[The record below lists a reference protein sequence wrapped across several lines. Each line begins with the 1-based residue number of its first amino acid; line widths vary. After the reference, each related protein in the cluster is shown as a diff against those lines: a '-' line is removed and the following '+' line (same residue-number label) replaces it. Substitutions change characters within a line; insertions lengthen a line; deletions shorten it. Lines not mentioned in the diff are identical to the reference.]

1 MKILRCVLSL
11 TLVCV
16 ILAGCGLRHDSFV
29 QPEAFDVTTQ
39 DTFQTCPSTAETFPE
54 TTGEPETTEVTVPT
68 TEPLRIEPDDSDF
81 VLIQEYIPD
90 IVVDLK
96 YATEDNFTGQVI
108 YSFTEPYARYG
119 TVKKL
124 QTVQAM
130 LAPLGYGLKVWD
142 AFRPV
147 SAQYKLWEVCPDPTY
162 VANPNNGFSSH
173 SRGNTVDI
181 TIVRLEDG
189 SELTMPTGF
198 DDFSAMANRD
208 YSDCS
213 QEARENAVLLEAI
226 MTACGFKGY
235 YGEWWHYTDE
245 TGYEVEQGFDPTGE

>member
-1 MKILRCVLSL
+1 MKFLRFALS
-11 TLVCV
+11 VIHICV
-16 ILAGCGLRHDSFV
+16 ILSGCAVWQSHQETAV
-29 QPEAFDVTTQ
+29 QTVPLYEDTTQ
-39 DTFQTCPSTAETFPE
+39 EATSSSTAETVPE
-54 TTGEPETTEVTVPT
+54 TTVGETVPVT
-68 TEPLRIEPDDSDF
+68 QPLVVEPADGDF
-81 VLIQEYIPD
+81 VLIRDYIPD

-147 SAQYKLWEVCPDPTY
+147 SAQYQLWAVCPDPTY

-173 SRGNTVDI
+173 SRGNTVDV
-181 TIVRLEDG
+181 TIIRLEDG
-189 SELTMPTGF
+189 SDLTMPTGF
-198 DDFSAMANRD
+198 DDFSTMANRD

-213 QEARENAVLLEAI
+213 QEARDNAVLLEVI
-226 MTACGFKGY
+226 MTVCGFKGY
-235 YGEWWHYTDE
+235 YGEWWHYTDVV
-245 TGYEVEQGFDPTGE
+245 GYDVEQGFDPSLE

>member
-1 MKILRCVLSL
+1 MKFLRLVLPL
-11 TLVCV
+11 
-16 ILAGCGLRHDSFV
+16 ILACAILSGCVFQPQHHGNAIQTIPSCEDTTQETPAPSTTETI
-29 QPEAFDVTTQ
+29 PEATVEQ
-39 DTFQTCPSTAETFPE
+39 
-54 TTGEPETTEVTVPT
+54 GTVPVT
-68 TEPLRIEPDDSDF
+68 QPLIIEPADGDF
-81 VLIQEYIPD
+81 VLIRDYIPD

-96 YATEDNFTGQVI
+96 YATEDNFTGRVI

-181 TIVRLEDG
+181 TIIRLEDG

-235 YGEWWHYTDE
+235 YGEWWHYTDVVD
-245 TGYEVEQGFDPTGE
+245 YDVEQGFDPSLE

>member
-1 MKILRCVLSL
+1 MIKLYRVILPILLVCAVLSG
-11 TLVCV
+11 CV
-16 ILAGCGLRHDSFV
+16 F
-29 QPEAFDVTTQ
+29 QPLHHNNTGQTIPSYENTTQ
-39 DTFQTCPSTAETFPE
+39 ETPGPSTTESVSE
-54 TTGEPETTEVTVPT
+54 TTVEPETVPVTQPSVA
-68 TEPLRIEPDDSDF
+68 EPADSEF
-81 VLIQEYIPD
+81 VLIREYIPD

-124 QTVQAM
+124 QTAQAM

-181 TIVRLEDG
+181 TIIRLEDG

-226 MTACGFKGY
+226 LTACGFKGY

-245 TGYEVEQGFDPTGE
+245 TGYEVEQSFDPAIG

>member
-1 MKILRCVLSL
+1 MKFLRLALSL
-11 TLVCV
+11 ILICV
-16 ILAGCGLRHDSFV
+16 ILSGCAVWQSHQETAV
-29 QPEAFDVTTQ
+29 QTVPLYEDTTQ
-39 DTFQTCPSTAETFPE
+39 EATSSS
-54 TTGEPETTEVTVPT
+54 TTETIPEITVEWETIPVTQPPV
-68 TEPLRIEPDDSDF
+68 IEPADGDF
-81 VLIQEYIPD
+81 VLIRDYIPD

-147 SAQYKLWEVCPDPTY
+147 SAQYQLWAVCPDPTY

-173 SRGNTVDI
+173 SRGNTVDV
-181 TIVRLEDG
+181 TIIRLEDG
-189 SELTMPTGF
+189 SDLTMPTGF
-198 DDFSAMANRD
+198 DDFSTMANRD

-213 QEARENAVLLEAI
+213 QEARDNAVLLEVI

-235 YGEWWHYTDE
+235 YGEWWHYTDVV
-245 TGYEVEQGFDPTGE
+245 GYDVEQGFDPSLE

>member
-1 MKILRCVLSL
+1 MKFLRFALS
-11 TLVCV
+11 VIHICV
-16 ILAGCGLRHDSFV
+16 ILSGCAVWQSHQETAV
-29 QPEAFDVTTQ
+29 QTVPLYEDTTQ
-39 DTFQTCPSTAETFPE
+39 EATSSSTAETVPE
-54 TTGEPETTEVTVPT
+54 TTVGETVPVT
-68 TEPLRIEPDDSDF
+68 QPLVVEPADGDF
-81 VLIQEYIPD
+81 VLIRDYIPD

-147 SAQYKLWEVCPDPTY
+147 SAQYQLWAVCPDPTY

-173 SRGNTVDI
+173 SRGNTVDV
-181 TIVRLEDG
+181 TIIRLEDG
-189 SELTMPTGF
+189 SDLTMPTGF
-198 DDFSAMANRD
+198 DDFSTMANRD

-213 QEARENAVLLEAI
+213 QEARDNAVLLEVI

-235 YGEWWHYTDE
+235 YGEWWHYTDVV
-245 TGYEVEQGFDPTGE
+245 GYDVEQGFDPSLE